1 MLQGK
6 PLFTAYNRKDER
18 MNDAQHLAN
27 MIALLGPPPLEFL
40 KRSRTY
46 RTYWNEGGKWKWLF
60 IMNGNG

>member
-1 MLQGK
+1 
-6 PLFTAYNRKDER
+6 